1 MKATT
6 TVTTSN
12 YYGSNIPQYNLN
24 SIANNNNNKQS
35 LYT

>member
-24 SIANNNNNKQS
+24 TINSNNKQS